1 MKKAPTH
8 IQIHGDLMPLS
19 NSDALRKQSDRALQ
33 KPGTNQVEK
42 QQFPLSIDTPRNSL
56 LC

>member
-1 MKKAPTH
+1 
-8 IQIHGDLMPLS
+8 MPLS

>member
-1 MKKAPTH
+1 
-8 IQIHGDLMPLS
+8 MPLS

-33 KPGTNQVEK
+33 KPSTNQVEK